1 MITIPANDAI
11 GIGHVFK
18 EATGFVIF
26 PCKGRIKTFQIHPDY
41 GAFVIIVKDGVLDN
55 AGSQHKIVSGGS
67 SKRIILFLETA
78 FHFPQRNILEHSPIN
93 VIRDFSDT

>member
-41 GAFVIIVKDGVLDN
+41 GAFVVIVKDGVLDN
-55 AGSQHKIVSGGS
+55 AGSQHEIVSGGS
-67 SKRIILFLETA
+67 SKRINTFPGDSFPLSPKKHLGAFSHKRHKRFL
-78 FHFPQRNILEHSPIN
+78 
-93 VIRDFSDT
+93 